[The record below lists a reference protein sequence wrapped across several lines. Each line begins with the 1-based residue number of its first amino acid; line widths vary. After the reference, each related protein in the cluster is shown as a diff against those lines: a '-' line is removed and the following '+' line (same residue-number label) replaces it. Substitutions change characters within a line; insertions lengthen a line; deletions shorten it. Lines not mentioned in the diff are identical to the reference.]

1 MQQLAVTELKDFVA
15 QAPEAV
21 LLDVREPWEVATAAL
36 ALPGVRSLNIPM
48 QELPG
53 RLAELPTDQP
63 ILALCH
69 HGMRSMQCVAFLVHQ
84 GFAQACNISG
94 GIDAWSRTVDPSVP
108 RY

>member
-1 MQQLAVTELKDFVA
+1 MRQLAVTELKDFIA

-36 ALPGVRSLNIPM
+36 ALPGVRALNIPM
-48 QELPG
+48 QQLPA
-53 RLAELPTDQP
+53 RLAELPAEQP

-84 GFAQACNISG
+84 GFEQAYNVGG